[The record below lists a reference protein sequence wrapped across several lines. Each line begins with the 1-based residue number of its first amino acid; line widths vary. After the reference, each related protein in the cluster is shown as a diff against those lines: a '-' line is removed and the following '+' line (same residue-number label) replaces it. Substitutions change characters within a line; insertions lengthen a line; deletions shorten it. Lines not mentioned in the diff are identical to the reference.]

1 MLRKAVPLLPAR
13 NIRESI
19 DFYESKLGFTG
30 LNFGNYGIL
39 KYKSFEIHLVMS
51 GEQASGNVPGC
62 VIMVED
68 IEDLYT
74 LFSSR
79 GLLSLNAKLK
89 DMPWGLREFSI
100 KDNNNNLIR
109 FAQRR

>member
-19 DFYESKLGFTG
+19 DFYEAKLGFTA
-30 LNFGNYGIL
+30 LNFGNYAIL
-39 KYKSFEIHLVMS
+39 KYKTFEIHLVMS
-51 GEQASGNVPGC
+51 SEQATGNVPGC

-68 IEDLYT
+68 IEDMYT
-74 LFSSR
+74 LFSSK
-79 GLLSLNAKLK
+79 GLLSVNAKLK

-109 FAQRR
+109 FAQKR